1 MDWPPRISS
10 NRIAVAILVA
20 IGVFACAPRVGVAQQ
35 GDNSAATAVEDLSAP
50 IDDTASTQPSPHQ
63 LYALIQSHFAA
74 GNLADA
80 SQVARKLD
88 QQLKD
93 SPTPDIDLTLPLAQI
108 GRAFQN
114 AGDATNAVEFFS
126 RANAA
131 LERPASKTLPPATV
145 VLVRLAAASLFV
157 HAGRLDVATETL
169 KKTLVAESGITA
181 EQTPLAVD
189 LCLRIGRDSLTKQDL
204 ATAETAYILAAEHAA
219 PAQKPTAMLGAAWA
233 VAMSGK
239 RMGEAADRMIAFLK
253 TYPDHPDA
261 ARASQAG
268 IACLKQVGRDDEA
281 EAMIIELFHRWPDS
295 DAAKEVLNQFGA
307 VDIDKIPEP
316 LRNLVLR
323 RDFDQ
328 LTPAMTS
335 IAIRIA
341 AAQGDSNAWD
351 RLVNR
356 LGKIDQTGQTT
367 ADLLS
372 QLPVAADAER
382 LALYLLS
389 PPATSTIQAKSRES
403 ACRWAGRHERWSMLA
418 LASQSTSPAQQD
430 PTRTITM
437 ERLFAEALMQTGRRA
452 EAHVWWCHVVDE
464 LGADDFATLLR
475 CAETEVSI
483 GEVDRATQ
491 RVEAATAAA
500 GDDRYRTALVAM
512 LSAELGIR
520 RLRFDEARSDL
531 ESVVRSSQVDASLRG
546 RAQWMIGETYYLQ
559 QRYVEAIE
567 AYRGVA
573 GIDPDGTWVVA
584 SLVQAGKSFEQLGR
598 TRDAAVCYSTL
609 VSRHGDSEFAVL
621 ASRRLAALSP
631 SDGTTP
637 TKPGSPSNTPNKTLR
652 R

>member
-1 MDWPPRISS
+1 MIV
-10 NRIAVAILVA
+10 IA
-20 IGVFACAPRVGVAQQ
+20 IGVFLCSPCVGIAQQ
-35 GDNSAATAVEDLSAP
+35 GSISAATAGDTLSTPVDKTGDAESSQRAP
-50 IDDTASTQPSPHQ
+50 QQ
-63 LYALIQSHFAA
+63 EYALIQQHIAA
-74 GNLADA
+74 GDLADA
-80 SQVARKLD
+80 AEMARKLD
-88 QQLKD
+88 QLLAKQPA
-93 SPTPDIDLTLPLAQI
+93 SDIDLTLPLAQI

-114 AGDATNAVEFFS
+114 AGDTTRATEFFT
-126 RANAA
+126 RANSA
-131 LERPASKTLPPATV
+131 LQRPASKTLPPATV

-157 HAGRLDVATETL
+157 HAGQLDVATETL
-169 KKTLVAESGITA
+169 QNALAAESGITA

-189 LCLRIGRDSLTKQDL
+189 LCLRIGRDSLTKRDL
-204 ATAETAYILAAEHAA
+204 TTAETAYSLAAENADLV
-219 PAQKPTAMLGAAWA
+219 QKPTAMLGAAWA
-233 VAMSGK
+233 VAMSGQ
-239 RMGEAADRMIAFLK
+239 RTEEAADRMIAFLK
-253 TYPDHPDA
+253 AFPQHQDA
-261 ARASQAG
+261 ARAAQAG
-268 IACLKQVGRDDEA
+268 IACLKQVGRDEEA
-281 EAMIIELFHRWPDS
+281 EAMISELFNRWPDS
-295 DAAKEVLNQFGA
+295 DAARDVLNQFGA
-307 VDIDKIPEP
+307 VEIDEIPER
-316 LRNLVLR
+316 LRKLVLQ
-323 RDFDQ
+323 RDFNQ
-328 LTPAMTS
+328 LTPAMTA

-341 AAQGDSNAWD
+341 AAQGDSHAWD
-351 RLVNR
+351 RLVTR
-356 LGKIDQTGQTT
+356 LGQIDQTGQTT

-382 LALYLLS
+382 LAMFMLS
-389 PPATSTIQAKSRES
+389 PPNPLTIQAKSRES
-403 ACRWAGRHERWSMLA
+403 ACRWAGRNERWSMLA
-418 LASQSTSPAQQD
+418 LASQSTSPAQND

-437 ERLFAEALMQTGRRA
+437 ERLFAEALMQTGRRT
-452 EAHVWWCHVVDE
+452 EAHSWWCHVVDE
-464 LGADDFATLLR
+464 LAADDFATLLR

-483 GEVDRATQ
+483 GEVDRATR
-491 RVEAATAAA
+491 RVDAATKAA
-500 GDDRYRTALVAM
+500 GDDRYRAALVAM

-559 QRYVEAIE
+559 QKYVEAIE

-573 GIDPDGTWVVA
+573 GIDPEGTWVVA